1 MKKIDEGMWI
11 VRITRGSQLL
21 LWAVLLISTVLIL
34 AQGMEALGG
43 VAASRSVT
51 NGAATQLVSVSSQGV
66 PANSSCKNPDISYD
80 GRFVVFECRASNLV
94 PNDTNKV
101 SDIFVHDRQ
110 TGATERVSVGPNG
123 IQANGPSDEPAISDD
138 GRFVVFTSKA
148 KNLIPSPAQAVGMAS
163 YRGPGINV
171 YLHDRQTGITSL
183 ASMTPTGQPA
193 DRRAWLPDISPDGR
207 YIVYSS
213 HSSNLVVPDMNGI
226 KRDAFIYDR
235 VTGTTEY
242 ADIMSNGLNPW
253 SGGSI
258 AAISAEGRVVT
269 YRSKA
274 SDLVRDDTNRKFDIF
289 AYERSTF
296 DIKRVSVSTTG
307 RQASSDAHNPQVS
320 ADGRF
325 VVYESPAQ
333 LDSRDQNS
341 SIDVYVHYLPAAVT
355 SLASLN
361 ANGHAGNNP
370 SVTPV
375 LSGDGRYIAYSSK
388 SSDLVPGDTNGLSD
402 VFIFDQATGET
413 TRVSL
418 GNNNQQAT
426 GGVSTTPVISGDGR
440 FVTFVSTARNL
451 IEGITSRPGG
461 IYLRALDTDAPFY
474 DIAGVVRDGN
484 GQPLPGVAIT
494 TGDGRVTQTGNDG
507 RYTLE
512 ALRAGTYT
520 VSAEKLGY
528 TFAPVSRTITVWP
541 DATGQDFTATALT
554 YLVSG
559 TVLENTGN
567 PLVGVTISDGD
578 GRLTQ
583 TDADGRYSL
592 ELPTGVHTLT
602 AEKDGYGFDPATREV
617 TVPPDAADV
626 DFTGTLLVYS
636 VSGTVVDETGS
647 PLVGVTISSG
657 DFTTQT
663 DADGRYS
670 LELPTGVHTLSA
682 EKNGYG
688 FDPATRE
695 VTVPPDAADVDFT
708 GTLLVYTV
716 SGTVVDDTGN
726 PLAAVTVSAGNGN
739 HTLTNNAGWYALTLP
754 AGTYELSAALVGYDF
769 GQTPQMVS
777 VPPDAIGVDFTGVF
791 QTYSISGKVTDS
803 SGQPLPGVTIS
814 DVDGHTATTVTD
826 GTYILSGL
834 PPGVYMLQAS
844 LEGYTFNSLP
854 EPGITVPP
862 SATEVN
868 FTGTAVVPE

>member
-1 MKKIDEGMWI
+1 MKKVDEGMWI

-43 VAASRSVT
+43 GAASRSAA

-148 KNLIPSPAQAVGMAS
+148 KNLLPPTTQAVGIAS

-183 ASMTPTGQPA
+183 VSMDANGQPA

-226 KRDAFIYDR
+226 KRDAFVYDR

-253 SGGSI
+253 SGGAL

-289 AYERSTF
+289 AYERSTL

-307 RQASSDAHNPQVS
+307 RQATSDAHNPQVS

-341 SIDVYVHYLPAAVT
+341 SIDVYVHSLPAAAT
-355 SLASLN
+355 ALASVT
-361 ANGHAGNNP
+361 ASGHAGNNP

-388 SSDLVPGDTNGLSD
+388 SSDLVHGDTNGLSD
-402 VFIFDQATGET
+402 IFIFDQVTGET
-413 TRVSL
+413 TRGSL
-418 GNNNQQAT
+418 GDSDQQAA
-426 GGVSTTPVISGDGR
+426 GGSCISPAISGDGR
-440 FVTFVSTARNL
+440 FVAFVSTARNL
-451 IEGITSRPGG
+451 IEGITSRPGS
-461 IYLRALDTDAPFY
+461 IYVRALDTDAPFY
-474 DIAGVVRDGN
+474 HIAGVVRDGN
-484 GQPLPGVAIT
+484 GQPLAGVAIA
-494 TGDGRVTQTGNDG
+494 TGDGRMTQTGDDG

-512 ALRAGTYT
+512 ALPAGTYT

-528 TFAPVSRTITVWP
+528 TFAPESRTVTVWP

-567 PLVGVTISDGD
+567 PLAGVAISGGD
-578 GRLTQ
+578 GHATQ
-583 TDADGRYSL
+583 TDAEGRYTL
-592 ELPTGVHTLT
+592 ELPTGVYTLT
-602 AEKDGYGFDPATREV
+602 AEKEGYWFDPATREV
-617 TVPPDAADV
+617 AVPPDAADV
-626 DFTGTLLVYS
+626 DF
-636 VSGTVVDETGS
+636 
-647 PLVGVTISSG
+647 I
-657 DFTTQT
+657 
-663 DADGRYS
+663 
-670 LELPTGVHTLSA
+670 
-682 EKNGYG
+682 
-688 FDPATRE
+688 
-695 VTVPPDAADVDFT
+695 

-726 PLAAVTVSAGNGN
+726 PLAAVTVSAGNGYE
-739 HTLTNNAGWYALTLP
+739 TQTDSAGWYALTLP
-754 AGTYELSAALVGYDF
+754 AGTYELSAMLAGYDF

-777 VPPDAIGVDFTGVF
+777 VPPDATGVDFTGVF
-791 QTYSISGKVTDS
+791 QTYTISGTVTDS
-803 SGQPLPGVTIS
+803 NGQPLPGVTIS
-814 DVDGHTATTVTD
+814 DVSGHTAMTETD
-826 GTYILSGL
+826 GTYIISGL

-862 SATEVN
+862 AATEVN